1 MPDASRAAHRT
12 NQLGISKEMS
22 GTSRAATSDSRQ
34 RDDSVTIGL
43 VYDLRDDYLAEG
55 FSKEQV
61 AEFDSAETIS
71 LLEQALR
78 SLGHAT
84 ERIGNGL
91 ALARQL
97 ACGKRWDLVFNIAE
111 GLHGRSRE
119 AQVPAL
125 LEMYG
130 IPYTF
135 SDPLVSALTLDKA
148 MTKRVVQSAGLYTP
162 RFAVVTSPDDVESL
176 ELEFPLF
183 AKPLA
188 EGTGKGVDEH
198 SRIESAEALKE
209 VCVRLL
215 GRFCQPVLVEEYL
228 PGREFTTAVL
238 GTGRDAAVL
247 GTMEIAIRENAP
259 AGDYSYEVKELCEQ
273 CVHYF
278 PMPHGAL
285 RDQVEDLALRA
296 YRVLECRDTGR
307 VDIRL
312 DARGRP
318 AFIEMNPLPGLH
330 PTHSDLPMIATQEG
344 MAYEELIR
352 RIIQSALI
360 RRESV
365 ACRIRKSA
373 S

>member
-1 MPDASRAAHRT
+1 MSKTLRGAKPNPRPRA
-12 NQLGISKEMS
+12 E
-22 GTSRAATSDSRQ
+22 
-34 RDDSVTIGL
+34 SVTIGL

-55 FSKEQV
+55 FSEEQV
-61 AEFDSAETIS
+61 AEFDSAATITF
-71 LLEQALR
+71 LEQALR
-78 SLGHAT
+78 AHGYTT

-91 ALARQL
+91 TLARQL

-111 GLHGRSRE
+111 GVHGRSRE

-130 IPYTF
+130 IPYTC
-135 SDPLVSALTLDKA
+135 SDALVCALTLDKA
-148 MTKRVVQSAGLYTP
+148 MTKRVIQSAGLYTP
-162 RFAVVTSPDDVESL
+162 RFAVVTSPAGLESL
-176 ELEFPLF
+176 DLQYPLF

-188 EGTGKGVDEH
+188 EGTGKGVDKH
-198 SRIESAEALKE
+198 SRIDSAAALKR
-209 VCVRLL
+209 VCLRLL
-215 GRFCQPVLVEEYL
+215 ERFRQPVLVEEYL

-238 GTGRDAAVL
+238 GTGRDAQVL
-247 GTMEIAIRENAP
+247 GTMEIAVLANAP
-259 AGDYSYEVKELCEQ
+259 AGDYSYEVKEQCEE

-285 RDQVEDLALRA
+285 RDEVEQLALQA

-312 DARGRP
+312 DAKGRP
-318 AFIEMNPLPGLH
+318 AFIEINPLPGIH

-344 MAYEELIR
+344 MAYEELIG
-352 RIIQSALI
+352 RIVQSALA
-360 RRESV
+360 RREAV
-365 ACRIRKSA
+365 PCRVGKSA

>member
-1 MPDASRAAHRT
+1 MSKTSRRATPDARPRA
-12 NQLGISKEMS
+12 E
-22 GTSRAATSDSRQ
+22 
-34 RDDSVTIGL
+34 SVTVGL

-55 FSKEQV
+55 FSEEQV
-61 AEFDSAETIS
+61 AEFDSAATINF
-71 LLEQALR
+71 LEQALR
-78 SLGHAT
+78 SCGYAT

-91 ALARQL
+91 TLARQL

-111 GLHGRSRE
+111 GVHGRSRE

-130 IPYTF
+130 IPYTC
-135 SDPLVSALTLDKA
+135 SDALVCALTLDKA
-148 MTKRVVQSAGLYTP
+148 MTKRVIQSAGLYTP
-162 RFAVVTSPDDVESL
+162 RFAVVTSPADLESL
-176 ELEFPLF
+176 DLEFPLF

-188 EGTGKGVDEH
+188 EGTGKGVDQH
-198 SRIESAEALKE
+198 SRIDSAADLNK
-209 VCVRLL
+209 VCLRLL
-215 GRFCQPVLVEEYL
+215 EHFRQPVLVEEYL
-228 PGREFTTAVL
+228 PGREFTTAIL
-238 GTGRDAAVL
+238 GTGRDAQVL
-247 GTMEIAIRENAP
+247 GTMEIAVLANAP
-259 AGDYSYEVKELCEQ
+259 AGDYSYEVKEQCEQ

-285 RDQVEDLALRA
+285 RDEVEELALQA

-312 DARGRP
+312 DAKGRP
-318 AFIEMNPLPGLH
+318 AFIEINPLPGIH

-344 MAYEELIR
+344 MAYEDLID
-352 RIIQSALI
+352 RIVQSALT

-365 ACRIRKSA
+365 PCRVGKSA